1 MLRLGFERA
10 EIEFRMDA
18 AVGGPQ
24 PAALDLP
31 ADKASALEI
40 MRYALAVM
48 LADGSLSQEEVT
60 FLIKLGAQ
68 LGVDSATLSSLGREA
83 ERLLSAR
90 TANLGR
96 SSLEKIDALL
106 PEASLNPPEASDF
119 F

>member
-1 MLRLGFERA
+1 MLRLGFQLA
-10 EIEFRMDA
+10 EIESKIGA
-18 AVGGPQ
+18 ALEGPQ

-90 TANLGR
+90 TAHGGR
-96 SSLEKIDALL
+96 SSIEKIDALL
-106 PEASLNPPEASDF
+106 PETSLNPPEASDF